1 MIIHY
6 QQIDI
11 LKGLAIIAV
20 LLLHSL
26 TREQLVDSY
35 ALFHIWQ
42 AVPVFLVLM
51 GLNLG
56 ISYGSKTLHF
66 EHLYTAHY
74 FSRKAMRIVFPL
86 LIIFVLAI
94 VAGYT
99 WQQLYDRDV
108 YTLGWKNLIGVLP
121 VSGKGNYFIT
131 LLLQSLLL
139 LPLIGYTFN
148 RWPVATSVVLVLL
161 EIGFQLIAAQ
171 MSYFE
176 QDSYLYDAAFFRYLS
191 AIVLGLWTARMIE
204 KPFLQYGWLLV
215 ALGIASGLYLYLLQY
230 QQWRLLPFRE
240 AWQSQVLLTFPYAA
254 LMVYL
259 GLKAFPQQSDFF
271 AWRVLAF
278 VGQASYH
285 IFLVQVLY
293 FGLVQDDSNILLNL
307 GICVVAGLTFFWAE
321 TKLSKKL
328 SP

>member
-1 MIIHY
+1 MRKHF

-26 TREQLVDSY
+26 TRQELERSY
-35 ALFHIWQ
+35 AVFHIWQ

-56 ISYGSKTLHF
+56 LSYGSKTLHF
-66 EHLYTAHY
+66 RQLYTAHY
-74 FSRKAMRIVFPL
+74 FSKKALRIVFPL
-86 LIIFVLAI
+86 LIMYVIAF

-99 WQQLYDRDV
+99 WQQLFDRDV

-148 RWPVATSVVLVLL
+148 RWPIATSVVLVLV
-161 EIGFQLIAAQ
+161 EIAFQLIATH
-171 MSYFE
+171 MSYFD

-191 AIVLGLWTARMIE
+191 AIVLGLWTARMME
-204 KPFLQYGWLLV
+204 KPMLRYGWPLV
-215 ALGIASGLYLYLLQY
+215 GLGLASGLYLYLQQY
-230 QQWRLLPFRE
+230 QQLSLLPFRE
-240 AWQSQVLLTFPYAA
+240 AWQLQVFLTFPYAA
-254 LMVYL
+254 LLIYL
-259 GLKAFPQQSDFF
+259 GLKGFPQQSGFI
-271 AWRVLAF
+271 AWRSIAF

-293 FGLVQDDSNILLNL
+293 FGLVKDDSNILLNL
-307 GICVVAGLTFFWAE
+307 VICIFSGLAFFWAE
-321 TKLSKKL
+321 TKLSTTL
-328 SP
+328 NT